1 MTWPHSTTGVKPG
14 MTERPIAPKEAT
26 PAGRPAREPSVDK
39 HQDLTR
45 RTHHQ
50 DPCGRQGPFPRNV
63 LVQVMVEGR
72 PSQDQAFPSY
82 NPLPSMPR
90 LAAAYTPKRLP
101 VQFPGIK
108 RQLGETYLERR
119 LEETHL
125 EHECRRETPR
135 QADPSQY
142 LNKLTR
148 VRLSSPA
155 SQVHSGPLPSP
166 SEPHLISPP
175 KSGPRQAATPNRKS
189 VLKSKEAEGCTID
202 PFHRRNQRHDQ
213 SVSEREMPRTG
224 KSKPLIHALQ
234 LAHALQR
241 VRELQAKKHA
251 ADDKEWRSSI
261 SELEG

>member
-1 MTWPHSTTGVKPG
+1 
-14 MTERPIAPKEAT
+14 
-26 PAGRPAREPSVDK
+26 
-39 HQDLTR
+39 
-45 RTHHQ
+45 
-50 DPCGRQGPFPRNV
+50 
-63 LVQVMVEGR
+63 
-72 PSQDQAFPSY
+72 
-82 NPLPSMPR
+82 MPR
-90 LAAAYTPKRLP
+90 LAAYTPKLLP

-108 RQLGETYLERR
+108 PRQLGETYLESR

-135 QADPSQY
+135 PADLSQY

-148 VRLSSPA
+148 VTLSSPA

-166 SEPHLISPP
+166 SEPNLISPP

-189 VLKSKEAEGCTID
+189 VLNPKK
-202 PFHRRNQRHDQ
+202 QRVVRSIPSTDET
-213 SVSEREMPRTG
+213 SVMNRASQREMPRTG

-234 LAHALQR
+234 LAHALQL